1 MILSNG
7 GAQTVTLTP
16 MMQQYTRIK
25 AQYPDALLFFRLGDF
40 YELFGEDAKIAS
52 KVLEIALTSRDR
64 RKKNPLPMCG
74 VPHHA
79 ASGYLEKLIKNG
91 FKVAI
96 CEQLEDPKTAKGVV
110 KRDVIRVITPGTFI
124 EGDVEDKSNVY
135 LVGIAKESE
144 QYGLATVDLSTGE
157 FKVTLV
163 ESTDDIKDELTRIQ
177 PAEIIVSDAGTLD
190 DLELDLLIN
199 RINTIVTKTDA
210 RNWFPKTCEHLLKT
224 HFKLKSLNSHGLD
237 NELLIQTAG
246 AVLAYLQE
254 TQMAA
259 LEHITQIVRY
269 SLTQFLQI
277 DGISQRNLELT
288 KTIRDSRK
296 AGSLLGVLD
305 QSVTSMGGRLLR
317 NWLEKP
323 LIDAKKIRERQQAIA
338 CLVNDNLLRLEL
350 AELLDEIL
358 DLERLLSKLVY
369 GTGNARDLIALK
381 ISLAQIP
388 KIKKLLS
395 TADSHLPKYADQL
408 DPLDDLTNLI
418 NRGIV
423 DDPPVSV
430 REGNLIKKGFN
441 QELDQLR
448 AAKKDGKAWIAS
460 LEAQERERTG
470 IKSLKVGFNRVF
482 GYYLEITKANLA
494 HVPEEYHRKQTLAN
508 SERFTTPELKEKEA
522 LILGAEERITDLEYR
537 LFTEIRT
544 EVSKYIV
551 QIQQNARIVAVLD
564 VFQALAQTAQD
575 QNYVCPEITDKP
587 TLTIVGGRHPVIDA
601 LQPGFVPNDLHFT
614 DDNRLVLLTG
624 PNMAGKST
632 CLRQTALIVILA
644 QIGSYV
650 PADKA
655 KIGIVDKIFTRIGA
669 ADDLSTGQST
679 FMVEC
684 SETANLVRHATKRSL
699 IILDELGR
707 GTSTFDGMAI
717 AQAVI
722 EFIHNKV
729 NSRTLFSTHYHELT
743 KLEETLK
750 RLNTYQMAIEE
761 QNGQIYFLY
770 KVIPGNTDKSYGI
783 NVAKMAGMPNEI
795 IERAENLLYQLEA
808 NQKKPVQL
816 DLFQSLQHPLTAAAL
831 EQEKHDNEMLLKVKQ
846 ELLKINVNEITPLT
860 ALKIIDKLQQLLN
873 GKDRDDEHE

>member
-1 MILSNG
+1 M
-7 GAQTVTLTP
+7 TLTP

-25 AQYPDALLFFRLGDF
+25 AQYPDALVFFRLGDF
-40 YELFGEDAKIAS
+40 YELFGEDAEIAS

-79 ASGYLEKLIKNG
+79 ASGYLEKLVKSG

-96 CEQLEDPKTAKGVV
+96 CEQLEDPRTAKGVV
-110 KRDVIRVITPGTFI
+110 KRDVIRVITPGTYL

-135 LVGIAKESE
+135 LIGIAKKSE
-144 QYGLATVDLSTGE
+144 QYALAAVDLSTGE

-163 ESTDDIKDELTRIQ
+163 ESANEMKDELTRIQ
-177 PAEIIVSDAGTLD
+177 PAEIIVSAAGTLD
-190 DLELDLLIN
+190 DLELDQLTN
-199 RINTIVTKTDA
+199 QINTTITKTDA
-210 RNWFPKTCEHLLKT
+210 RNWFPQTCEHLLTT
-224 HFKLKSLNSHGLD
+224 HFKLKSLSSHGLD

-259 LEHITQIVRY
+259 LEHITQIIRY

-288 KTIRDSRK
+288 KTIRDGRK
-296 AGSLLGVLD
+296 VGSLLGVLD

-317 NWLEKP
+317 SWIEKP
-323 LIDAKKIRERQQAIA
+323 LINPIKIRNRQQAIS
-338 CLVNDNLLRLEL
+338 CLVNDSLLRLEL
-350 AELLDEIL
+350 VELLDNIQ

-369 GTGNARDLIALK
+369 GSGNARDLIALK
-381 ISLAQIP
+381 ISLEQIP
-388 KIKKLLS
+388 KIRKLL
-395 TADSHLPKYADQL
+395 TARDSNLSIYADQL
-408 DPLDDLTNLI
+408 DLLDDLTDMI
-418 NRGIV
+418 NRGIA

-430 REGNLIKKGFN
+430 REGNLIKNGFN

-448 AAKKDGKAWIAS
+448 TAKKDGKAWIAS

-470 IKSLKVGFNRVF
+470 IRSLKVGFNRVF
-482 GYYLEITKANLA
+482 GYYLEVTKANI
-494 HVPEEYHRKQTLAN
+494 AN
-508 SERFTTPELKEKEA
+508 AERFTTPELKEKEA

-537 LFTEIRT
+537 LFTDIRT

-551 QIQQNARIVAVLD
+551 QIQQNARVVAVLD
-564 VFQALAQTAQD
+564 VFQALAKVARD
-575 QNYVCPEITDKP
+575 QNYVCPEITDET
-587 TLTIVGGRHPVIDA
+587 TLTIIGGRHPVIEA

-614 DDNRLVLLTG
+614 EENRLVLLTG

-632 CLRQTALIVILA
+632 FLRQTALIVILA
-644 QIGSYV
+644 QIGSFV
-650 PADKA
+650 PATDA

-684 SETANLVRHATKRSL
+684 SETANLIRHATKSSL
-699 IILDELGR
+699 VILDELGR

-722 EFIHNKV
+722 EYIHNKI
-729 NSRTLFSTHYHELT
+729 NARTLFSTHYHELT

-750 RLNTYQMAIEE
+750 RLQTYQMAIEE
-761 QNGQIYFLY
+761 SAGRIYFLY
-770 KVIPGNTDKSYGI
+770 KVISGNTDRSYGI
-783 NVAKMAGMPNEI
+783 NVAKMAGMPSKI
-795 IERAENLLYQLEA
+795 IDRAETLLYQLEA

-816 DLFQSLQHPLTAAAL
+816 DLFQSLQHPLTAVAL
-831 EQEKHDNEMLLKVKQ
+831 EQERYDNEMLLKIKA
-846 ELLKINVNEITPLT
+846 ELLKINVNEITPLN
-860 ALKIIDKLQQLLN
+860 ALEIVDHLQQLLS
-873 GKDRDDEHE
+873 GGGGDDE